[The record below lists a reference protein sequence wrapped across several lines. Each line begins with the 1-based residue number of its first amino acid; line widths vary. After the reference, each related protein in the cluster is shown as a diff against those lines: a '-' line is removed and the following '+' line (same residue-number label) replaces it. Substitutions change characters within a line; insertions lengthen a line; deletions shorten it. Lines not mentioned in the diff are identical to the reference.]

1 MIAIKSVPE
10 LCRGGNEAALREAA
24 PNRIRSSARAG
35 GEHAPRERGPAGGEI
50 GTAGVGPVGGERA
63 AVEPAGV
70 EAGGERDRGGGAI
83 VPFVLGAGM
92 GIEGRFAGGDRPR
105 P

>member
-10 LCRGGNEAALREAA
+10 LCRGRNEAALREAA

-35 GEHAPRERGPAGGEI
+35 GEHAPRERGPADDEI
-50 GTAGVGPVGGERA
+50 GNAGVGPVVGERA

-70 EAGGERDRGGGAI
+70 EAGGERDRGGGAL
-83 VPFVLGAGM
+83 VPFGLGGGRA
-92 GIEGRFAGGDRPR
+92 IEGRLAG
-105 P
+105 